1 MDIVEV
7 CRKCLQDQLATV
19 TIPAGKKLEIG
30 GEDGCLEVVVYGLD
44 EEQCLVPTGSAT
56 FVRSSRDEPNVS
68 PEKLAIWAAAFV
80 RAQLD
85 EPVLSQAS
93 PGLLYR
99 DELADEEAMLA
110 AMRDPDYALFAEQ
123 ILEAEGSEED
133 RFVLAIQSGNWLWVE
148 ELLRN
153 HPELRELR
161 PDGESLFDIAAGCL
175 EPGGARVVDL
185 LRKHGV
191 PR

>member
-161 PDGESLFDIAAGCL
+161 PDGESLFDIAAECL
-175 EPGGARVVDL
+175 EPGGARVSDL
-185 LRKHGV
+185 LRTHGV
-191 PR
+191 PQ